1 MRYLTLLFVFG
12 LGLMM
17 DAEALSPSDE
27 MKLAQ
32 LNQTILEI
40 DGELKTVN
48 KHIRALRYELDEA
61 EKRKNG
67 RIIGSAVG
75 YSLATIYS
83 TSAIQSLSLMS
94 QYQSTTQGLD
104 PQTAATIED
113 YYDTAIRRTWI
124 GIIAPTVGGLLL
136 GVVQKTALN
145 NEMELIK
152 EYRRELQA
160 KELQRVELQT
170 SLNTHLA
177 QKREIQ
183 AQ

>member
-1 MRYLTLLFVFG
+1 MC
-12 LGLMM
+12 
-17 DAEALSPSDE
+17 
-27 MKLAQ
+27 
-32 LNQTILEI
+32 
-40 DGELKTVN
+40 
-48 KHIRALRYELDEA
+48 
-61 EKRKNG
+61 
-67 RIIGSAVG
+67 
-75 YSLATIYS
+75 
-83 TSAIQSLSLMS
+83 
-94 QYQSTTQGLD
+94 
-104 PQTAATIED
+104 ED

-160 KELQRVELQT
+160 KELQKMELQT
-170 SLNTHLA
+170 KLNTHLA